1 MSSQRFQRAMPPDS
15 STPLSRLR
23 QRAHDLS
30 VAANEDDASEGFPTR
45 AIQILSD
52 TQCLRAVLPTE
63 RGGVGLGWSPAA
75 TPLLVNLLRAIG
87 GVHLSA
93 ARLFEG
99 HVNAFQL
106 LWLFGTSAQREA
118 LCTYVKRG
126 ELLGVWNAPS
136 PSGELTLGTDKA
148 GQLNLIGS
156 KAYASGAG
164 GIRRPLVTATHA
176 EFGSVMVWPDADY
189 EVGPEEEWSMHGMRS
204 SFTRSVSFRC
214 VVTHEHVF
222 GSDGDYH
229 RQPYFSGGSWRFLAA
244 QLGAA
249 EALAEWMRQELT
261 RRGRASDIHQQI
273 RMAECAVA
281 LATAQKWV
289 TDAAH
294 LMSTPHSPV
303 EQLVQH
309 ANEARLVVERSVL
322 DVLERVHRGVGLQS
336 FSRLSPIERIAR
348 DLATYLRQ
356 PAPDALLNAVGEHAF
371 VSPFSGLLAGGY
383 DDE

>member
-1 MSSQRFQRAMPPDS
+1 MPADA

-23 QRAHDLS
+23 QRADEL
-30 VAANEDDASEGFPTR
+30 AAAAVEDDTSEEFPRR

-52 TQCLRAVLPTE
+52 TQCLRAVLPAE
-63 RGGVGLGWSPAA
+63 RGGVGLGWLPPS

-106 LWLFGTSAQREA
+106 LWLFGTSSQREA

-136 PSGELTLGTDKA
+136 SLGELKLGSDKA
-148 GQLNLIGS
+148 GHLKLMGS

-164 GIRRPLVTATHA
+164 GIRRPLVTARHA
-176 EFGSVMVWPDADY
+176 VLGFVIVWPDADY
-189 EVGPEEEWSMHGMRS
+189 EVGPEDEWRMHGMRS
-204 SFTRSVSFRC
+204 SFTRSVSFHC
-214 VVTHEHVF
+214 AVTAEQVF
-222 GSDGDYH
+222 GSDDDYH

-249 EALAEWMRQELT
+249 EALVELMRQELN
-261 RRGRASDIHQQI
+261 RRGRASDVHQQI
-273 RMAECAVA
+273 RMAQCAAA
-281 LATAQKWV
+281 LHTAAKWV
-289 TDAAH
+289 TDVAH
-294 LMSTPHSPV
+294 VMSMPQSPV
-303 EQLVQH
+303 DDLVQH
-309 ANEARLVVERSVL
+309 ANEARLVVERSLL
-322 DVLERVHRGVGLQS
+322 DVLERVHRGLGLQS
-336 FSRLSPIERIAR
+336 FSRLSPIERVAR

-356 PAPDALLNAVGEHAF
+356 PAPDALLNAIGEHAF
-371 VSPFSGLLAGGY
+371 AAALPGLLAGSY
-383 DDE
+383 DNE